1 MRRPVSFL
9 STLTLALI
17 VTLAL
22 LNSVALSNAAPTAT
36 LAADVPPSSV
46 KNNCD
51 DCDDAISEL
60 PLPRG
65 PCIPPPFSRGFSL
78 RDRREKKRQL
88 LPPTRTTADEP
99 SPTTSDGIKH
109 FHRPTQKPAL
119 LTDFEYETM
128 WDADLNT
135 LRLGVLLPLNG
146 DPHLR
151 DYSLTR
157 KAISVIRLAVNDV
170 NEQKLIPGLNMSIVI
185 RDSQEPDLLTASGGS
200 AAISAAGKII
210 TAKVGGVIGDIH
222 SDLTRYEALMTSSV
236 MIPQCSFTSV
246 STLLSDHVDYPF
258 FFRTIPTLD
267 VLVDAILEM
276 IHGLGWRRILL
287 IFDTTTLGWPARDY
301 FVSRAQSFGIYI
313 LGFQTMSSSDIPMD
327 PTFQTIKNKI
337 DETQS
342 RVQVLLASAE
352 TQIMFLKEMKN
363 SGFLSPEYAWITI
376 NDISPVLAQEP
387 DPWSYDGLMMVDNGW
402 DLSGYQPFDSF
413 LSEWMQLNPTDFP
426 GAGDPTLDDN
436 EGMVYSCVMMIAL
449 SYGKLVTDSLP
460 NPADRVLDNPII
472 QGIRAG
478 DLSAKAKTI
487 DMFDDVP
494 YEGPNGP
501 IMLDANGNRK
511 VGYYMYMSMKNGTS
525 DQFGSNASGK
535 FTKTQEPFF
544 KVGHPNLPEDAPEG
558 AVQNP
563 TWSNT
568 AGIVF
573 GVFCII
579 GMCLTVLT
587 SILVVYF
594 RNHIII
600 KAVSPTFC
608 VCELLGIL
616 LITVWCMIHV
626 GIPDMGICVLQTLA
640 YPIGTTLLVG
650 SLAIKN
656 YRIYRIFNS
665 VKVLNSGSQTRTVMR
680 YLGVALI
687 LVLIP
692 AVIELIVERPGT
704 QKINIQQI
712 QWFWKIWRKRNHS
725 WEQESHTGFPTRRQD
740 FELVGDLNGRGGLGG
755 IRGIS
760 GTLLLGRLPEDLRA
774 APIPS
779 KRPRGRSAPQPFTT
793 NTAADAGSIRH
804 LDLSAVMSGPHIS
817 FEANN
822 DLAVNQRAGSL
833 PQEPSLGNRTSSAE
847 SSAATLSQATP
858 HSQDGS
864 PMPRKDSIPPATEC
878 RDSDSGGNIITPNQS
893 MSREDRFSR
902 EVSGVGGRIA
912 TVSASGKDIDAAI
925 FAAQA
930 SIEPSHDDPGLYSG
944 DTFSSALAE
953 TIRMKLDSYVML
965 LPMIVVKN
973 KFLSLLSH
981 WSMTTIILTPEAHA
995 FLGVESVNGRST
1007 SYLMLSMTQIECHDG
1022 DETNLHIKTSRSGEI
1037 IIRFPNQAQLDY
1049 WMSLFSPQDLQ
1060 ALKAYSFSE
1069 TFGTTP
1075 RTSASRPAQTG
1086 VEETSSSPSD
1096 LGFTSGFS
1104 GNGGHSGD
1112 GAVRRRSVGTR
1123 LASIRPKHH
1132 RSINLMLEATES
1144 TGTQTPT
1151 DMSGGDYGGSSRDQ
1165 CDIFTALERQQQE
1178 QQGLRKILS
1187 QGISREQHDIE
1198 SIAMESSI
1206 PIYGD
1211 VLKNGEAVLGEF
1223 WNTNTHNDSADPSD
1237 RNGSRDAGCPP
1248 KQHPLNRG
1256 SLDVTVDDQALQEAS
1271 GSVETSGY
1279 PKAQQPPWRSSD
1291 FSEAHLSF
1299 DSQHDPL
1306 TQPPISSNSG
1316 DSMLHRQEQSIVC
1329 NGSCAENGQDSTCL
1343 HMEDSDSDDL
1353 YDPEFGIGA
1362 GQGQGRR
1369 RRRRK
1374 PNQRRLAYQNDSGV
1388 PQSSYS
1394 GTATLGYRAGTIPS
1408 AAVISAAAAA
1418 VSAGWSE
1425 SEALAHATLRFY
1437 QHPS

>member
-1 MRRPVSFL
+1 M
-9 STLTLALI
+9 
-17 VTLAL
+17 
-22 LNSVALSNAAPTAT
+22 
-36 LAADVPPSSV
+36 
-46 KNNCD
+46 
-51 DCDDAISEL
+51 
-60 PLPRG
+60 
-65 PCIPPPFSRGFSL
+65 
-78 RDRREKKRQL
+78 
-88 LPPTRTTADEP
+88 
-99 SPTTSDGIKH
+99 
-109 FHRPTQKPAL
+109 
-119 LTDFEYETM
+119 
-128 WDADLNT
+128 
-135 LRLGVLLPLNG
+135 
-146 DPHLR
+146 
-151 DYSLTR
+151 
-157 KAISVIRLAVNDV
+157 AVNDV

-210 TAKVGGVIGDIH
+210 TAKVGGVIGDIR

-246 STLLSDHVDYPF
+246 STVLSDHIEYPF
-258 FFRTIPTLD
+258 FFRTIPTLV

-287 IFDTTTLGWPARDY
+287 IFDTTSLGWPARDY
-301 FVSRAQSFGIYI
+301 FVSRAQSFGIYV

-327 PTFQTIKNKI
+327 PTFQTIKDKI
-337 DETQS
+337 GETQS

-352 TQIMFLKEMKN
+352 TQLMFLKEMKN
-363 SGFLSPEYAWITI
+363 SGFLSPDYAWITI

-402 DLSGYQPFDSF
+402 NLSGYQPFDSF
-413 LSEWMQLNPTDFP
+413 LSEWIQLNATDFP

-511 VGYYMYMSMKNGTS
+511 VGYYTYMSMKNGTS
-525 DQFGSNASGK
+525 DQFGTNASGK

-594 RNHIII
+594 RDHIII

-616 LITVWCMIHV
+616 LITIWCMIHV
-626 GIPDMGICVLQTLA
+626 GIPDMGVCVVQTLA
-640 YPIGTTLLVG
+640 YPVGATLLVG

-692 AVIELIVERPGT
+692 TVIELIVERPGT

-712 QWFWKIWRKRNHS
+712 QWVRCRDIETNVRWTVVVAIVPLFFIVFGVYFAFKTRNVVYLWNEAKQIAVVLYNVFFLTVIMIISCFFPTELYLATFYISIICPLVIAYLSLFVLFLPKFWKIWRKRNHS

-760 GTLLLGRLPEDLRA
+760 GTLLLGRLPDDLRA

-793 NTAADAGSIRH
+793 NTAVDAGSVRH
-804 LDLSAVMSGPHIS
+804 LDLSAVISGPRIS
-817 FEANN
+817 FEPNRN
-822 DLAVNQRAGSL
+822 LAVNQRAGSL
-833 PQEPSLGNRTSSAE
+833 PEEPSLGNRTSSAE

-864 PMPRKDSIPPATEC
+864 PMPHKDSIPPVTEC
-878 RDSDSGGNIITPNQS
+878 RDSDDAGNIITPNQS

-912 TVSASGKDIDAAI
+912 AASASGKDIDAAI
-925 FAAQA
+925 FAVHA
-930 SIEPSHDDPGLYSG
+930 SIEPIHDDFGIYSA
-944 DTFSSALAE
+944 DTSSSALAE
-953 TIRMKLDSYVML
+953 TIRM
-965 LPMIVVKN
+965 
-973 KFLSLLSH
+973 
-981 WSMTTIILTPEAHA
+981 
-995 FLGVESVNGRST
+995 SVNGRST

-1022 DETNLHIKTSRSGEI
+1022 DETNLHIKTSRCGEI

-1060 ALKAYSFSE
+1060 ALKAHSFSE
-1069 TFGTTP
+1069 TSGTTP
-1075 RTSASRPAQTG
+1075 QTSVSRPAQTG
-1086 VEETSSSPSD
+1086 VEATSSSPSD
-1096 LGFTSGFS
+1096 LGFTSGFN

-1112 GAVRRRSVGTR
+1112 GAVRRRSVSTR

-1144 TGTQTPT
+1144 TGTLTAA

-1165 CDIFTALERQQQE
+1165 SDIFTALERQQQE

-1187 QGISREQHDIE
+1187 QGISREQHDVE

-1211 VLKNGEAVLGEF
+1211 VLKNGEAVLNEV
-1223 WNTNTHNDSADPSD
+1223 WNTNTHNDSADPSN
-1237 RNGSRDAGCPP
+1237 RNGSRDAGYPP

-1271 GSVETSGY
+1271 RSVETSGY
-1279 PKAQQPPWRSSD
+1279 PKAQQHVSTLHTPPWRSSD
-1291 FSEAHLSF
+1291 FSEARPSF
-1299 DSQHDPL
+1299 DSHHDPL

-1316 DSMLHRQEQSIVC
+1316 DSMLHRQEPSIVC

-1369 RRRRK
+1369 RRRK
-1374 PNQRRLAYQNDSGV
+1374 PNHPRLAYQNGSGV

-1394 GTATLGYRAGTIPS
+1394 GTATLGYKAGTIPS

-1425 SEALAHATLRFY
+1425 SEALAHATVD
-1437 QHPS
+1437 PSFISPQTGVDSRTREQSRSSFGHRYFDRTITN